1 MNTFAFWDA
10 LRAKL
15 GLADALP
22 GRGRTISVQHL
33 VLSQREIEAV
43 QQVLDRVGEQLLVR
57 FELQEHAG
65 DIVLLDAERAAQIA
79 PQVVDAFTDGRPV
92 VTLSHMQQ
100 DDMQQVPATERLRAR
115 ELELLQ
121 QLREIPLV
129 RRHAARQRRVKPALA
144 VAGAD
149 SVHSDQGPSSTQAGR
164 STGFDTHFDS
174 RLDADQLTGVE
185 LDKAQLSLIDS
196 ILRGLRDP
204 QTPALTASYGDGAH
218 LRFDFATQ
226 RVQVDALAEQYLRVQ
241 QELPRPAA
249 PSNPQARPQAHASMR
264 DLQGVVW
271 ELGLA
276 CGPCHPLGAP
286 RQWWHEPL
294 VLRADARID
303 RHTHQPRH
311 LAMAL
316 RLATGPATPSELRS
330 QARVSVPDLR
340 RFIQACL
347 MLGLV
352 HWGTAPSQESAQP
365 Q

>member
-1 MNTFAFWDA
+1 MNTFAFWNA

-15 GLADALP
+15 GLADASP
-22 GRGRTISVQHL
+22 GQVRTISVQQL

-43 QQVLDRVGEQLLVR
+43 QLALDRVGEQLRVR

-65 DIVLLDAERAAQIA
+65 DIVLLDAERAALIA

-92 VTLSHMQQ
+92 VTLSHMQH
-100 DDMQQVPATERLRAR
+100 DDEHQVPAAERLMAR
-115 ELELLQ
+115 EEELLR

-129 RRHAARQRRVKPALA
+129 RRHAARQRRAKPAMA
-144 VAGAD
+144 GAGAD
-149 SVHSDQGPSSTQAGR
+149 SMLSDQGPGSTQTGR
-164 STGFDTHFDS
+164 NTSFDTHFDS
-174 RLDADQLTGVE
+174 RLDADQLVGVE
-185 LDKAQLSLIDS
+185 LDTAQLSLIQS
-196 ILRGLRDP
+196 VLQGLRDP
-204 QTPALTASYGDGAH
+204 HTAPLMASYGEGAC
-218 LRFDFATQ
+218 LRFDFAAN
-226 RVQVDALAEQYLRVQ
+226 RVHADALAEQYLRVQ
-241 QELPRPAA
+241 HELPCPTAT
-249 PSNPQARPQAHASMR
+249 SSPQAQARVR
-264 DLQGVVW
+264 DLHDVVW

-294 VLRADARID
+294 CLRADARID

-330 QARVSVPDLR
+330 QARVSVPELR

-347 MLGLV
+347 ILGLV
-352 HWGTAPSQESAQP
+352 HWGLAPSPASLEETSS
-365 Q
+365 